1 MSPAS
6 RSSSGAH
13 HSGRCR
19 RVRTAA
25 AQRAEMVRPL
35 VLELVLM
42 LVLVLVLVLMVLMVL
57 MVQVRQT
64 GAANVRRRGRPTRT
78 EPRVAGCCRSRQTH

>member
-13 HSGRCR
+13 RSGRCR

-25 AQRAEMVRPL
+25 AQRVEMMRPL
-35 VLELVLM
+35 VLELVL
-42 LVLVLVLVLMVLMVL
+42 VLVLVMVLMVL
-57 MVQVRQT
+57 MVQVQQT
-64 GAANVRRRGRPTRT
+64 GAANMRRLGRSTWT
-78 EPRVAGCCRSRQTH
+78 EPKVAGRCRSRQTQ

>member
-25 AQRAEMVRPL
+25 AQRVEMMRPL
-35 VLELVLM
+35 VLELVLV
-42 LVLVLVLVLMVLMVL
+42 LVMVLVLVLMVLMVQ
-57 MVQVRQT
+57 VQQT
-64 GAANVRRRGRPTRT
+64 GAANVRRRGRSTWT
-78 EPRVAGCCRSRQTH
+78 EPKVAGRCRSRQTH

>member
-42 LVLVLVLVLMVLMVL
+42 LVLVLVLVLMVLMV
-57 MVQVRQT
+57 QVRQT
-64 GAANVRRRGRPTRT
+64 GAVNLRRRGRPTRT

>member
-13 HSGRCR
+13 RSGRCR

-25 AQRAEMVRPL
+25 AQRVEMMRPL
-35 VLELVLM
+35 VLELVLV
-42 LVLVLVLVLMVLMVL
+42 LVMVLVLVLMVLMVQ
-57 MVQVRQT
+57 VQQT
-64 GAANVRRRGRPTRT
+64 GAANVRRRGRPTWT
-78 EPRVAGCCRSRQTH
+78 VPKVAGRCRSRQTH